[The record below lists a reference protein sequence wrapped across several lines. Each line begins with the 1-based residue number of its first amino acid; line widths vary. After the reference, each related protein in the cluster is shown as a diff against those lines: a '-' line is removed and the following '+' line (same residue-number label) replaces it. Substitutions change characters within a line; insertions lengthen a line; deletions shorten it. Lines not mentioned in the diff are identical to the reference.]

1 MENNGT
7 EKIRKGEILILQ
19 GEEPRFIYYLQSG
32 SVEILSAPSEYEG
45 LDSKIIVDKSK
56 RVGVI
61 NEKSVI
67 AGLSLLFTEPY
78 KKTIRAIEDCVV
90 KKYPLREGGFR
101 QIVVDDPTFAALLLT
116 HVLKRLELSLN
127 DVKKYTVLYQ
137 NLCRV
142 NDNFS
147 LIAGEVSDN
156 LPDNL
161 SQRAGD
167 LYRIFTQSGGDF
179 PSRIDAKFIVQDNS
193 NLLKK
198 KYLFPGLPVESL
210 VDIKQCNFLKKIVG
224 LDNQLLIPMFKSDPN
239 IPIYIFNCASENL
252 VKLLDRIESVHT
264 EIDAELEYLFGTNG
278 FIAYLID
285 KQKIKTWVAS
295 GRVSEDF
302 LKGFVSVA
310 NKIHEFYKDISGE
323 LLSEKYDSFKKL
335 NDFVQTIKEQPKP
348 VEEAP
353 RPSRI
358 PQNLSQLYKN
368 SIYQIFEFGLIEK
381 ENQKNLLKLLSEFKK
396 MKDPLSSEIDARKIR
411 RQIARFY
418 YDIYAKVF
426 VRSQSEPA
434 VPQPVKLMLRFGF
447 LDETMIEQEQLAE
460 LHEISLR
467 RIEQTNIP
475 ILYEDEFLTKIFN
488 GEENP
493 SINEMGLSYE
503 AHLREE
509 QKHIKGSNAKDESDN
524 VQKVIYEI
532 NHRIA
537 TASSVCSGSTATSF
551 PILTSMNMRG
561 SISHYYVSKKKL
573 ESIVNALRDVDF
585 SVFYRETAVMIG
597 NTKELIKEEVIPYF
611 ILLPSF
617 GTKTMLWQE
626 LDGTNRRTRGRIV
639 VPILFMGDMMPTM
652 AHTFATF
659 RWELNRTIMGG
670 MWADPIEG
678 GLTGAYFDYINTFK
692 KNPKLSLEAKQK
704 VIERFKSIRNNRD
717 RFADDYIQ
725 WVLFEKDGIMK
736 LNNVVRDMFY
746 RHIPFK
752 KELRDRLENMPA
764 YTEIANRFR
773 NVFTREVGNYERK
786 FKKYQRDDG
795 TLPEALQKFMEF
807 LYK

>member
-45 LDSKIIVDKSK
+45 LDSKIIIDKSK
-56 RVGVI
+56 RVGII

-224 LDNQLLIPMFKSDPN
+224 LDNQLLIPMFRSDPN

-746 RHIPFK
+746 RYIPFK

-773 NVFTREVGNYERK
+773 NVFNREVGNYERK
-786 FKKYQRDDG
+786 FKKYQREDG

>member
-1 MENNGT
+1 
-7 EKIRKGEILILQ
+7 
-19 GEEPRFIYYLQSG
+19 
-32 SVEILSAPSEYEG
+32 
-45 LDSKIIVDKSK
+45 
-56 RVGVI
+56 
-61 NEKSVI
+61 
-67 AGLSLLFTEPY
+67 
-78 KKTIRAIEDCVV
+78 
-90 KKYPLREGGFR
+90 
-101 QIVVDDPTFAALLLT
+101 
-116 HVLKRLELSLN
+116 
-127 DVKKYTVLYQ
+127 
-137 NLCRV
+137 
-142 NDNFS
+142 
-147 LIAGEVSDN
+147 
-156 LPDNL
+156 
-161 SQRAGD
+161 
-167 LYRIFTQSGGDF
+167 
-179 PSRIDAKFIVQDNS
+179 
-193 NLLKK
+193 
-198 KYLFPGLPVESL
+198 
-210 VDIKQCNFLKKIVG
+210 
-224 LDNQLLIPMFKSDPN
+224 
-239 IPIYIFNCASENL
+239 
-252 VKLLDRIESVHT
+252 
-264 EIDAELEYLFGTNG
+264 
-278 FIAYLID
+278 
-285 KQKIKTWVAS
+285 
-295 GRVSEDF
+295 
-302 LKGFVSVA
+302 
-310 NKIHEFYKDISGE
+310 
-323 LLSEKYDSFKKL
+323 
-335 NDFVQTIKEQPKP
+335 
-348 VEEAP
+348 
-353 RPSRI
+353 
-358 PQNLSQLYKN
+358 
-368 SIYQIFEFGLIEK
+368 
-381 ENQKNLLKLLSEFKK
+381 
-396 MKDPLSSEIDARKIR
+396 MKDPLSSEIDVRKVR

-426 VRSQSEPA
+426 VRSQSEPG
-434 VPQPVKLMLRFGF
+434 VPPPVKLMLRFGF

-460 LHEISLR
+460 LHEIILR
-467 RIEQTNIP
+467 RQEQTDIP
-475 ILYEDEFLTKIFN
+475 IVYEDEFLTRVYN

-509 QKHIKGSNAKDESDN
+509 QKHIKGNNAKDESDN

-551 PILTSMNMRG
+551 PILTSLNMRG

-573 ESIVNALRDVDF
+573 ESIVNSLRDVDF

-597 NTKELIKEEVIPYF
+597 NTKELIKEEIVPYF

-639 VPILFMGDMMPTM
+639 VPILFMGDMIPTM

-704 VIERFKSIRNNRD
+704 VVERFKSIRNNRD

-725 WVLFEKDGIMK
+725 WVLYEKDGIMK

-752 KELRDRLENMPA
+752 KEIRERLENMPA

-773 NVFTREVGNYERK
+773 NVFNREVGNYERK
-786 FKKYQRDDG
+786 FKKYQREDG
-795 TLPEALQKFMEF
+795 TMPEALQKFMEF

>member
-45 LDSKIIVDKSK
+45 LDSKIIVEKSK
-56 RVGVI
+56 RVGII

-101 QIVVDDPTFAALLLT
+101 QIVVDDPSFAALLLT

-127 DVKKYTVLYQ
+127 DVKKYTLLYQ

-147 LIAGEVSDN
+147 LVAGEVSDN
-156 LPDNL
+156 LPDSL

-167 LYRIFTQSGGDF
+167 LYRIYTQSGGDF

-198 KYLFPGLPVESL
+198 KYSFPGLPVESL
-210 VDIKQCNFLKKIVG
+210 VDIRQCNFLKKIVG
-224 LDNQLLIPMFKSDPN
+224 LDNQLLIPMFRSDPN

-264 EIDAELEYLFGTNG
+264 EIDSELEYLFGTNG
-278 FIAYLID
+278 FIQYLID

-295 GRVSEDF
+295 GRVSDEF
-302 LKGFVSVA
+302 LKGFVSIA
-310 NKIHEFYKDISGE
+310 NKIHEFYREISGE

-335 NDFVQTIKEQPKP
+335 SNFVQAIKEQPKTA
-348 VEEAP
+348 EEAP

-426 VRSQSEPA
+426 VRSQSESA

-447 LDETMIEQEQLAE
+447 FDETMIEQEQLAE
-460 LHEISLR
+460 LHEISMR
-467 RIEQTNIP
+467 RTEQTGIP

-561 SISHYYVSKKKL
+561 SISHYFVSKKKL
-573 ESIVNALRDVDF
+573 ESIVNALRDVDY

-597 NTKELIKEEVIPYF
+597 NTKELIKEEVVPYF

-704 VIERFKSIRNNRD
+704 VVERFKSIRNNRD

-725 WVLFEKDGIMK
+725 WVLYEKDGIMK

-773 NVFTREVGNYERK
+773 NVFNREVGNYERK

>member
-1 MENNGT
+1 MQSNDT
-7 EKIRKGEILILQ
+7 EKIRKGEILITQ

-45 LDSKIIVDKSK
+45 LDSTIIVDKSK
-56 RVGVI
+56 RVGII
-61 NEKSVI
+61 NEKTVI

-78 KKTIRAIEDCVV
+78 KKTIRATEDCVV

-101 QIVVDDPTFAALLLT
+101 QIVMDDPSFAAVLLT
-116 HVLKRLELSLN
+116 HVIKRFEVSLT
-127 DVKKYTVLYQ
+127 DVKRYTLLYQ

-147 LIAGEVSDN
+147 LIAGELADN
-156 LPDNL
+156 LPDTL

-167 LYRIFTQSGGDF
+167 LYRTYAQNGGDF

-198 KYLFPGLPVESL
+198 KYTFPGLPVENLIDSN
-210 VDIKQCNFLKKIVG
+210 QCNFLKKIVTM
-224 LDNQLLIPMFKSDPN
+224 DNQLLITMFQNDPT
-239 IPIYIFNCASENL
+239 IPVYMFNCISENL
-252 VKLLDRIESVHT
+252 VKLLDRIESIHN
-264 EIDAELEYLFGTNG
+264 EIDVEMDYLFGKDG

-285 KQKIKTWVAS
+285 KQKFKLWVAS
-295 GRVSEDF
+295 GRVSDGL
-302 LKGFVSVA
+302 LKGFMSIA
-310 NKIHEFYKDISGE
+310 NKIHQFYQEISGE
-323 LLSEKYDSFKKL
+323 KLSEKFDSFKKL
-335 NDFVQTIKEQPKP
+335 HNYVQIVQDQPK
-348 VEEAP
+348 VAEEVQ
-353 RPSRI
+353 RVSRI
-358 PQNLSQLYKN
+358 PQNISQLYKN
-368 SIYQIFEFGLIEK
+368 SVYQIFEFGFIEK
-381 ENQKNLLKLLSEFKK
+381 ENQKNLLKLLSDFKK
-396 MKDPLSSEIDARKIR
+396 MKDPLSSEMDARKIR

-418 YDIYAKVF
+418 HDIFAKVF
-426 VRSQSEPA
+426 VRSQTESV

-447 LDETMIEQEQLAE
+447 FDETMIEPEQLTE
-460 LHEISLR
+460 LHEISMR
-467 RIEQTNIP
+467 RVEQTQTP
-475 ILYEDEFLTKIFN
+475 IVYEDEFLTKIYN
-488 GEENP
+488 GDENP

-509 QKHIKGSNAKDESDN
+509 QKHIKGSSNIDATDN
-524 VQKVIYEI
+524 IKKIIYEI

-551 PILTSMNMRG
+551 PILTSLNMRG
-561 SISHYYVSKKKL
+561 SISHYFVSKKKL
-573 ESIVNALRDVDF
+573 ESIVSALRDVDF
-585 SVFYRETAVMIG
+585 SAFYRETAVMLG
-597 NTKELIKEEVIPYF
+597 NTKELIKEEIVPYF

-617 GTKTMLWQE
+617 GSKTMLWQE

-692 KNPKLSLEAKQK
+692 KNSKLSLEAKQK
-704 VIERFKSIRNNRD
+704 VVERFKSIRNNRD
-717 RFADDYIQ
+717 RFADDYIH
-725 WVLFEKDGIMK
+725 WVLYEKDGIMK

-764 YTEIANRFR
+764 YTEIAGRFR
-773 NVFTREVGNYERK
+773 NVFNREVGNYERK
-786 FKKYQRDDG
+786 FKKYQREDG

>member
-224 LDNQLLIPMFKSDPN
+224 LDNQLLIPMFRSDPN

>member
-1 MENNGT
+1 MESNGT
-7 EKIRKGEILILQ
+7 EKIRKGEIIILQ
-19 GEEPRFIYYLQSG
+19 GEEPRFIYYLQRG
-32 SVEILSAPSEYEG
+32 SVEILSAPAEYEG
-45 LDSKIIVDKSK
+45 LDSKIIIDKSK
-56 RVGVI
+56 RVGII
-61 NEKSVI
+61 NEQSVI

-78 KKTIRAIEDCVV
+78 KKTIRAIDDCVV
-90 KKYPLREGGFR
+90 KKYPLREGGFK
-101 QIVVDDPTFAALLLT
+101 QIVIDDPSFAALLLT
-116 HVLKRLELSLN
+116 HVLKRLEVSLN
-127 DVKKYTVLYQ
+127 DVKRYTLLYQ

-147 LIAGEVSDN
+147 LVAGEVSDN
-156 LPDNL
+156 LPDTL
-161 SQRAGD
+161 AQRAGD
-167 LYRIFTQSGGDF
+167 LYRIFTQNGGDF
-179 PSRIDAKFIVQDNS
+179 PSRIDAKFLIQDNS

-198 KYLFPGLPVESL
+198 KYSFPGLPVESL
-210 VDIKQCNFLKKIVG
+210 IDLKQCNFLKKLVS
-224 LDNQLLIPMFKSDPN
+224 LDNQLLINMFRSDPN

-252 VKLLDRIESVHT
+252 VKLLDRIESVHS
-264 EIDAELEYLFGTNG
+264 EIDTELEFLFGSTG
-278 FIAYLID
+278 FISYLID
-285 KQKIKTWVAS
+285 KQRIKTWVGS
-295 GRVSEDF
+295 GRVSDDF
-302 LKGFVSVA
+302 LKGFVSIA
-310 NKIHEFYKDISGE
+310 NKIHEFYREISGE

-335 NDFVQTIKEQPKP
+335 SSYVQTIKEQPKTT
-348 VEEAP
+348 EEVQ

-426 VRSQSEPA
+426 VRSQSEPT

-460 LHEISLR
+460 LHEIILR
-467 RIEQTNIP
+467 RQEQTNIP

-488 GEENP
+488 SEENP

-509 QKHIKGSNAKDESDN
+509 QKHIKGSNAKEESDN

-597 NTKELIKEEVIPYF
+597 NTKELIKEEIVPYF

-704 VIERFKSIRNNRD
+704 VVERFKSIRNNRD

-725 WVLFEKDGIMK
+725 WVLYEKDGIMK

-773 NVFTREVGNYERK
+773 NVFNREVGNYERK

-795 TLPEALQKFMEF
+795 TLPDALQKFMEF

>member
-7 EKIRKGEILILQ
+7 EKIKKGEILILQ

-32 SVEILSAPSEYEG
+32 SVEILSAPGEYEG
-45 LDSKIIVDKSK
+45 LDSRIIVDKSK
-56 RVGVI
+56 RVGII

-78 KKTIRAIEDCVV
+78 KKTIRAIEDCIV

-101 QIVVDDPTFAALLLT
+101 QIVVDDPSFAALLLT

-127 DVKKYTVLYQ
+127 DVKKYTLLYQ

-142 NDNFS
+142 NDNFA
-147 LIAGEVSDN
+147 LVAGEVSDN

-167 LYRIFTQSGGDF
+167 LYRIFTESGGDF

-264 EIDAELEYLFGTNG
+264 EIDAELEYLFGANG

-285 KQKIKTWVAS
+285 KQKIKTWVGS
-295 GRVSEDF
+295 GRVSDNF
-302 LKGFVSVA
+302 LRGFVSIA
-310 NKIHEFYKDISGE
+310 NKIHEFYRDISGE

-335 NDFVQTIKEQPKP
+335 SNFVQSIKVEPGP
-348 VEEAP
+348 VEDVH

-358 PQNLSQLYKN
+358 PQNIGQLYKN

-381 ENQKNLLKLLSEFKK
+381 ENQKNLLKLLSDFKK
-396 MKDPLSSEIDARKIR
+396 MKEPLSSEIDARKIR

-460 LHEISLR
+460 LHEISMR
-467 RIEQTNIP
+467 RSEQTDIP
-475 ILYEDEFLTKIFN
+475 IVYEDEFLTKIFN

-509 QKHIKGSNAKDESDN
+509 QKHIKGNNATNESDN

-597 NTKELIKEEVIPYF
+597 NTKELIKEEVVPYF

-704 VIERFKSIRNNRD
+704 VVERFKSIRNNRD
-717 RFADDYIQ
+717 RFADDYMQ
-725 WVLFEKDGIMK
+725 WVLYEKDGIMK

-746 RHIPFK
+746 RYIPFK
-752 KELRDRLENMPA
+752 KELRDKLENMPA

-773 NVFTREVGNYERK
+773 NVFAREVGNYERK

-795 TLPEALQKFMEF
+795 TLPDALQKFMEF

>member
-45 LDSKIIVDKSK
+45 LDSKIIIDKSK
-56 RVGVI
+56 RVGII

-167 LYRIFTQSGGDF
+167 LYRIFTQNGGDF

-264 EIDAELEYLFGTNG
+264 EIDAELEYLFGSNG

-704 VIERFKSIRNNRD
+704 VVERFKSIRNNRD

>member
-224 LDNQLLIPMFKSDPN
+224 MGNQLLIPMFRSDPN

>member
-19 GEEPRFIYYLQSG
+19 GEEPRLIYYLQSG
-32 SVEILSAPSEYEG
+32 TVEILSAPSEYEG

-56 RVGVI
+56 RVGII
-61 NEKSVI
+61 NEKNVI

-78 KKTIRAIEDCVV
+78 KKTIRALEDCVV

-101 QIVVDDPTFAALLLT
+101 QIVIDDPSFAALLLT

-127 DVKKYTVLYQ
+127 DVKKYTLLYQ

-167 LYRIFTQSGGDF
+167 LYRIYTQSGGDF
-179 PSRIDAKFIVQDNS
+179 PSRIDAKFIIQDNS

-198 KYLFPGLPVESL
+198 KYMFPGLPVESL

-224 LDNQLLIPMFKSDPN
+224 LDNQLLIPLFKSDPT

-264 EIDAELEYLFGTNG
+264 EIDVELEYLFGNNG
-278 FIAYLID
+278 FISYLID

-295 GRVSEDF
+295 GRVSDDF
-302 LKGFVSVA
+302 LKGFVSIA

-323 LLSEKYDSFKKL
+323 LLSEKYGSFKKL
-335 NDFVQTIKEQPKP
+335 SNFVQTIKEQPIVAEEVQKP
-348 VEEAP
+348 A
-353 RPSRI
+353 RI
-358 PQNLSQLYKN
+358 PQNLSQMYKN

-396 MKDPLSSEIDARKIR
+396 MKDPLSSEIDARKVR

-426 VRSQSEPA
+426 VRSQSESV
-434 VPQPVKLMLRFGF
+434 VPQPVKLMLKFGF
-447 LDETMIEQEQLAE
+447 LDDTMIEQEQLAE
-460 LHEISLR
+460 LHEISMR
-467 RIEQTNIP
+467 RIEQTELP
-475 ILYEDEFLTKIFN
+475 ILYEEEFLTKIFN

-561 SISHYYVSKKKL
+561 SISHYYISKKKL
-573 ESIVNALRDVDF
+573 ESIVNALRDVDY

-597 NTKELIKEEVIPYF
+597 NTKELIKEEVVPYF

-639 VPILFMGDMMPTM
+639 VPVLFMGDMMPTM

-704 VIERFKSIRNNRD
+704 VVERFKSIRNNRD

>member
-45 LDSKIIVDKSK
+45 LDSKIVVDKSK
-56 RVGVI
+56 RVGII

-147 LIAGEVSDN
+147 LVAGEVSDN

-167 LYRIFTQSGGDF
+167 LYRVFTQSGGDF

-198 KYLFPGLPVESL
+198 KYFFPGLPVENL

-224 LDNQLLIPMFKSDPN
+224 LDNQFLIPMFRSDPN
-239 IPIYIFNCASENL
+239 IPIYVFNCASENL

-264 EIDAELEYLFGTNG
+264 EIDVELEYLFGTNG

-335 NDFVQTIKEQPKP
+335 SNFVQAIKEQPKP
-348 VEEAP
+348 VEEAT

-460 LHEISLR
+460 LHEISMR
-467 RIEQTNIP
+467 RIEQTSFP

-561 SISHYYVSKKKL
+561 SISHYYISKKKL

-704 VIERFKSIRNNRD
+704 VVERFKSIRNNRD

>member
-1 MENNGT
+1 MPDNDIQ
-7 EKIRKGEILILQ
+7 KIKKGEILILQ
-19 GEEPRFIYYLQSG
+19 GEEPQFIYYLQSG

-45 LDSKIIVDKSK
+45 LDSKIIIDKSK
-56 RVGVI
+56 RVGII
-61 NEKSVI
+61 NEKSII

-78 KKTIRAIEDCVV
+78 NKTVRAVEDCVV

-147 LIAGEVSDN
+147 LIAGEVSDD

-161 SQRAGD
+161 VQRAGD

-302 LKGFVSVA
+302 LKGFVSIA

-335 NDFVQTIKEQPKP
+335 SNFVQAIKEQPKP

-358 PQNLSQLYKN
+358 PQNLTQLYKN

-381 ENQKNLLKLLSEFKK
+381 ENQKNLLKLLSEFRK

-447 LDETMIEQEQLAE
+447 LDETMIDQEQLAE
-460 LHEISLR
+460 LHEISMR
-467 RIEQTNIP
+467 RMEQTSIP

-704 VIERFKSIRNNRD
+704 VVERFKSIRNNRD

-725 WVLFEKDGIMK
+725 WVLYEKDGIMK

-773 NVFTREVGNYERK
+773 NVFNREVGNYERK
-786 FKKYQRDDG
+786 FKKYQREDG

>member
-7 EKIRKGEILILQ
+7 EKVKKGEILILQ

-56 RVGVI
+56 RVGII

-78 KKTIRAIEDCVV
+78 KKTIRAVEDCVV
-90 KKYPLREGGFR
+90 KTYPLREGGFR
-101 QIVVDDPTFAALLLT
+101 RIVVDDPTFAALLLT

-147 LIAGEVSDN
+147 LIAGEVLDN

-198 KYLFPGLPVESL
+198 KYMFPGLPVESL

-224 LDNQLLIPMFKSDPN
+224 IDNQLLIPMFRSDPN
-239 IPIYIFNCASENL
+239 IPVYIFNCASENL

-264 EIDAELEYLFGTNG
+264 EIDAELEYLFGING

-285 KQKIKTWVAS
+285 KQKIKTWLAT
-295 GRVSEDF
+295 GRISEDF
-302 LKGFVSVA
+302 LKGFVSIA
-310 NKIHEFYKDISGE
+310 NKIHDFYRDISGE

-335 NDFVQTIKEQPKP
+335 SNFVLATKDQPKP
-348 VEEAP
+348 VEEAQ

-358 PQNLSQLYKN
+358 PQNMSQLYKN

-396 MKDPLSSEIDARKIR
+396 MKDPLSSEIDARKVR

-460 LHEISLR
+460 LHEISMR
-467 RIEQTNIP
+467 RIEQTTIP
-475 ILYEDEFLTKIFN
+475 IMFEDEFLTKVFN

-509 QKHIKGSNAKDESDN
+509 QKHVKGSNATDASDN

-551 PILTSMNMRG
+551 PILTSLNMRG
-561 SISHYYVSKKKL
+561 SISHYYISKKKL

-704 VIERFKSIRNNRD
+704 VVERFKSIRNNRD

-725 WVLFEKDGIMK
+725 WVLYEKDGIMK

-773 NVFTREVGNYERK
+773 NVFNREVGNYERK

-807 LYK
+807 LYN